1 MGKKGNCMCY
11 GPQSNKLKK
20 SKKKMKGGNK
30 CLKCGSSKMSVKC
43 LKCKKSNKKKL
54 NNYAKSVS
62 KKKRKY
68 GGKSRKYKKS
78 QRGGNNVAPQ
88 TLHNMW
94 NSVTGTLGNVF
105 NVYNGET
112 QTVPPHFAK
121 SLP

>member
-1 MGKKGNCMCY
+1 MGKESNCMCK
-11 GPQSNKLKK
+11 GQKSNKLKK
-20 SKKKMKGGNK
+20 SKKKMKGG
-30 CLKCGSSKMSVKC
+30 L
-43 LKCKKSNKKKL
+43 LNKKKL
-54 NNYAKSVS
+54 NKYTKSVS
-62 KKKRKY
+62 KSRKY
-68 GGKSRKYKKS
+68 GGKSRKYRGKTRKYKKS

-121 SLP
+121 SFP